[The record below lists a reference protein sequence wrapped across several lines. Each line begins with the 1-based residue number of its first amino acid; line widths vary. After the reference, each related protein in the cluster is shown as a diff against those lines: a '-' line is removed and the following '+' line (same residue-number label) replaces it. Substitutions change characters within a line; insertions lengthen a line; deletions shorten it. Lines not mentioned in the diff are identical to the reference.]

1 VPHHSSYPWQGCHKQ
16 HQTVV
21 LASSECDAR
30 HDVASFRAETCIP
43 GRIVNASPARRMA
56 RPGSFEEVPVRPPD
70 DAPMEINGAGRVGQS
85 FRSSP
90 EDTCPKVL
98 RRGPSNICLYMYIY
112 FFNVTLQMHQMR
124 FHDGSEVGFH
134 MLSHVCACACSF

>member
-1 VPHHSSYPWQGCHKQ
+1 MPHHSSYPWQGCHKQ

-98 RRGPSNICLYMYIY
+98 RRGPSNICLCMYIY
-112 FFNVTLQMHQMR
+112 LFLCYFANAP
-124 FHDGSEVGFH
+124 DEIS
-134 MLSHVCACACSF
+134 

>member
-1 VPHHSSYPWQGCHKQ
+1 MPHHSSYPWQGCHKQ

-30 HDVASFRAETCIP
+30 HDVASFRAETWIP

-70 DAPMEINGAGRVGQS
+70 DAPMEINGAGRVGSEAVQRTRARK
-85 FRSSP
+85 FCAGVP
-90 EDTCPKVL
+90 QTYVY
-98 RRGPSNICLYMYIY
+98 ICIYIY
-112 FFNVTLQMHQMR
+112 IFLCYFANAP
-124 FHDGSEVGFH
+124 DEIS
-134 MLSHVCACACSF
+134 

>member
-1 VPHHSSYPWQGCHKQ
+1 MMLQALELRC
-16 HQTVV
+16 
-21 LASSECDAR
+21 AS
-30 HDVASFRAETCIP
+30 IP

-98 RRGPSNICLYMYIY
+98 HRGPSVPQTYVYIY
-112 FFNVTLQMHQMR
+112 IDFF
-124 FHDGSEVGFH
+124 
-134 MLSHVCACACSF
+134 MLLCKCTR